1 MTSILKDKLKF
12 QQVHP
17 EFFQNRDEVQV
28 SKVFFQLLLLLF
40 FIYLFIF
47 FHYFKSSNARVN
59 GEFKEQDGRKKRM
72 AKGLCVTSS
81 TGLCCGILIT
91 PLRWFKQ
98 IKRTVSFHV
107 TTRFNKIRRSTA
119 MYNPH
124 IFNGCN
130 TTINGQRSTKTF

>member
-1 MTSILKDKLKF
+1 MKF
-12 QQVHP
+12 RFQKFSSSCCCSC
-17 EFFQNRDEVQV
+17 FF
-28 SKVFFQLLLLLF
+28 F
-40 FIYLFIF
+40 YLFIF

-124 IFNGCN
+124 IFNGRN

>member
-28 SKVFFQLLLLLF
+28 SKVFFQLLLLLLLLF
-40 FIYLFIF
+40 FVTFF

-72 AKGLCVTSS
+72 AKGLCVTSA

-91 PLRWFKQ
+91 MLRCFEQ
-98 IKRTVSFHV
+98 VKRTVSFDV
-107 TTRFNKIRRSTA
+107 TTRFNPIQQSTA

-124 IFNGCN
+124 IFNGRN
-130 TTINGQRSTKTF
+130 HDQRSTIN